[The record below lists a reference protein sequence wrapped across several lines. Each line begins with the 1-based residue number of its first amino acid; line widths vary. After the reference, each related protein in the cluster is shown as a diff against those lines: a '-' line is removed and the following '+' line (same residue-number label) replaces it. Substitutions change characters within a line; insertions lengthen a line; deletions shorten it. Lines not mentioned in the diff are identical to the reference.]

1 MKSVLT
7 GILLMAV
14 IGAIAWGVM
23 QMLSE
28 PAAVAFSSPND
39 TVRLD

>member
-1 MKSVLT
+1 MRSVLT

-23 QMLSE
+23 QTLSE
-28 PAAVAFSSPND
+28 PSSVAFRSPND